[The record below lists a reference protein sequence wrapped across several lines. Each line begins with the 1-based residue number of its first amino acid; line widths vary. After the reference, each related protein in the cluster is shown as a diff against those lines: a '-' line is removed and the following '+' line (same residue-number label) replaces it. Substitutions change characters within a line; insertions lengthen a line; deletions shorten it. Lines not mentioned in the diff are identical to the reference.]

1 MHIVIWILAALALAA
16 WTLVSWGLHAVLA
29 LDPKWVGDIGPV
41 LAQVPYRDVLE
52 AWIPGWEALL
62 RAAID
67 LSMVALGWLGSIGP
81 VLVWVVWGLGAL
93 GIVGLA
99 ALASG
104 IVALVRR
111 ATAPRPAA
119 A

>member
-1 MHIVIWILAALALAA
+1 MHILIWILAALALVA
-16 WTLVSWGLHAVLA
+16 WSLVSWGLHAVLGI
-29 LDPKWVGDIGPV
+29 DPQWVGDIGP
-41 LAQVPYRDVLE
+41 LIAQVPYRDVLE
-52 AWIPGWEALL
+52 VWMPGWEAML
-62 RAAID
+62 RAAAN
-67 LSMVALGWLGSIGP
+67 LAMVGLGWLGSIGP

-93 GIVGLA
+93 FIVAMA

-111 ATAPRPAA
+111 ASGSRPAA